1 MAIFNTTHGNT
12 EIKTLNMPFTNN
24 TLVVAKYKGVKID
37 FIIYGKQIAETIVT
51 KKSEKKRVFR
61 NIKREYRAYKEI
73 FN

>member
-12 EIKTLNMPFTNN
+12 EIKVLNMQFTNN